1 MTEERVAIV
10 TGAARGIGSATARF
24 LAADGWRLG
33 LVDICTDDPVLA
45 YSLGTK
51 DELDGTAAA
60 CGPDPVVVAADV
72 RDPAAIADAVAQVV
86 DRFGRVD
93 AAISAVGAI
102 AGGPMGWQTDDEVW
116 AAMIDINLTGVWN
129 LVRAAVPALLDVDEA
144 EREGRL
150 VVVSSAAGTYGLPQ
164 LAAYSAAKHG
174 VNGLVKALAAELA
187 ASGVTVNA
195 VSPGST
201 ATPMLDASASVYD
214 LPAAIEFAQHQR
226 IGRLLEPEEVAAA
239 IVWLCSGAASGVTG
253 AVLPVDGGFGPAGG
267 PVRQLG

>member
-1 MTEERVAIV
+1 MNERRVAIV

-33 LVDICTDDPVLA
+33 LLDICADDPVLDYA
-45 YSLGTK
+45 LGTK
-51 DELDGTAAA
+51 EELEATAAA
-60 CGPDPVVVAADV
+60 CGVDPVVVVADV
-72 RDPAAIADAVAQVV
+72 RDAAAVDDAVAQVL
-86 DRFGRVD
+86 DRFGRLD

-102 AGGPMGWQTDDEVW
+102 AGGPMGWQTAEAVW
-116 AAMIDINLTGVWN
+116 STMLDINLTGVWH

-150 VVVSSAAGTYGLPQ
+150 VVVSSAAATYGLPQ

-187 ASGVTVNA
+187 ASRITVNG

-201 ATPMLDASASVYD
+201 ATPMLEASASVYD
-214 LPAAIEFAQHQR
+214 LPDPIAFAQHQR
-226 IGRLLEPEEVAAA
+226 VGRLLEPEEVAAA
-239 IVWLCSGAASGVTG
+239 IVWLCSTSASGVTG
-253 AVLPVDGGFGPAGG
+253 SIVPVDGAFGPAAG
-267 PVRQLG
+267 PIRH